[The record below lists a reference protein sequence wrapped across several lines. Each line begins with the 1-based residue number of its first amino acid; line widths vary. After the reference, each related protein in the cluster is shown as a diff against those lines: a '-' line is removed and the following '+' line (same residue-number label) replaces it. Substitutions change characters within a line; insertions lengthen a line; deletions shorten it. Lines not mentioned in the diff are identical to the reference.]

1 MVVLWPNQQRAL
13 AAIPAA
19 WVRGVRRLL
28 LTSPTGTGKTKIATE
43 TIQRE
48 VREGGTAIL
57 YSDRKMLIE
66 QLMNDLDKAGIPYGV
81 RSAGHDEDLGQPVQ
95 ISSLP
100 TERRRVIDSRKWD
113 IHGQGKRCLALVDEA
128 HRHGADTA
136 QQIFGMHYDA
146 GHRILGITATPLG
159 MSDLYDELFIAGT
172 VSEGRACGAL
182 VKALHYGPDEPDTRF
197 LAKSQQDMTEPLVR
211 KLMMQ
216 QGLFGRVLENYEK
229 LNPEHK
235 ATILFAPGVQE
246 SVWFAEQ
253 FTYPHKRPLAA
264 DRKLPAIPAAH
275 IDGECV
281 WVEGETYETSPAA
294 RRDVLEASR
303 DGAIRVICNR
313 FVLREGID
321 AVWLQHGIL
330 ATIFGSLQSYLQS
343 GGRLLRNSGDDSPC
357 TIQDHGGNW
366 WRHGSLNDD
375 RHWQL
380 EIDERTCAGLREE
393 RLRNNPQEAPFRCEG
408 CGMILRVKVC
418 PTCGWSVPPRWR
430 YGRPVVQRDGTLT
443 VLGGPIH
450 KPRIV
455 QERPNTAKL
464 WQQMYYRARAS
475 KNGMT
480 FNQAYALF
488 CHENNHWPPKNLP
501 LMPKSDI
508 SWFRKVRD
516 VPREELL

>member
-1 MVVLWPNQQRAL
+1 MQARAL

-19 WVRGVRRLL
+19 WERGVKRLL
-28 LTSPTGTGKTKIATE
+28 LTSPTGTGKTRVATE

-48 VREGGTAIL
+48 VREGGSAIL

-66 QLMNDLDKAGIPYGV
+66 QLMGDLDKAGIPYGV
-81 RSAGHDEDLGQPVQ
+81 RSAGHDADLAQPVQ

-100 TERRRVIDSRKWD
+100 TERRRVLDGGKWA
-113 IHGQGKRCLALVDEA
+113 IHGKGKRCLALVDEA

-136 QQIFGMHYDA
+136 QQIFGLHYDA

-159 MSDLYDELFIAGT
+159 MADLYDELFIAGT
-172 VSEGRACGAL
+172 VSEGRECGAL

-197 LAKSQQDMTEPLVR
+197 LTKSQQDMTEPLVR

-216 QGLFGRVLENYEK
+216 QGLFGRVLKNYEQ

-253 FTYPHKRPLAA
+253 FAYPHKRALAE

-294 RRDVLEASR
+294 RQDVLEASK
-303 DGAIRVICNR
+303 DGTIRVLANR

-321 AVWLQHGIL
+321 CPWLRHAVF
-330 ATIFGSLQSYLQS
+330 ATIFGSLQSYLQA
-343 GGRLLRNSGDDSPC
+343 GGRLLRADVGKASA
-357 TIQDHGGNW
+357 TVQDHGGNW
-366 WRHGSLNDD
+366 WRHGSLNED

-380 EIDERTCAGLREE
+380 DIDERTCAGLREE
-393 RLRNNPQEAPFRCEG
+393 KLRNDPKEAPFRCEG
-408 CGMILRVKVC
+408 CGMILRVKQC
-418 PTCGWSVPPRWR
+418 PTCGWAVPPRWR

-443 VLGGPIH
+443 VLEGAIY
-450 KPRIV
+450 KPRVI
-455 QERPNTAKL
+455 QERPDTAKL
-464 WQQMYYRARAS
+464 WKQMYYRALRS

-480 FNQAYALF
+480 FRQAEALF
-488 CHENNHWPPKNLP
+488 VHEFHHWPPRTLP
-501 LMPKSDI
+501 LMPRSEI